1 MTRPSYR
8 DSLNRR
14 YILFL
19 FLPRTT
25 RTRRFAAPL
34 VARTP
39 LGTTRTTRTTRTTN
53 ASVRSRAALAALTTT
68 HSTDRRR
75 RAEELFDSK
84 KRRTETM
91 TTRTTRTRT
100 CTRRRGRSEAG
111 RESSLLVVPVGG
123 RRPGRKTLRRRDR
136 PGSTLFTPSSKRCS
150 HCGRSC
156 WRTTRVAKRRSA
168 RWVNFSTISFD
179 RKSARGSI

>member
-1 MTRPSYR
+1 MPRRFMTRPSYR

-84 KRRTETM
+84 KRRTETIFLFVVVCVGS
-91 TTRTTRTRT
+91 TSHAAAARDVVVVVSSGCRN
-100 CTRRRGRSEAG
+100 SASLAG
-111 RESSLLVVPVGG
+111 SQ
-123 RRPGRKTLRRRDR
+123 TRDR
-136 PGSTLFTPSSKRCS
+136 RIDWQRGFGSVRVLRVSS
-150 HCGRSC
+150 RSP
-156 WRTTRVAKRRSA
+156 TRS
-168 RWVNFSTISFD
+168 SS
-179 RKSARGSI
+179 